1 MQLTGKQIVK
11 ENIITNYA
19 ENAVQQ
25 QGIDVRIT
33 SLSRVDGYGRVPKE
47 GKTVLGTRVDVKPVI
62 KDGVEMFVL
71 TPGYYECVLMEACK
85 IPNNCVLNFKTRSS
99 LVRCGA
105 TVYSGQYDAG
115 FETDA
120 MGCFL
125 EVRIPIRIEVFAR
138 IAQVVVNETY
148 PVSND
153 DLYDGQWQHDKQRS

>member
-25 QGIDVRIT
+25 QGVDVRIA

-47 GKTVLGTRVDVKPVI
+47 GKTMLGTRVDIKPI
-62 KDGVEMFVL
+62 MKDGAEMFVL
-71 TPGYYECVLMEACK
+71 TPGYYEVVLMESCK
-85 IPNNCVLNFKTRSS
+85 IPSNCVLNYKTRSS

-125 EVRIPIRIEVFAR
+125 EVRIPIRIEVGAR
-138 IAQVVVNETY
+138 IAQVVVNESY